1 MHCMVSPQF
10 YSDGVLDIP
19 NCSRSKLTHALLV
32 VGYGYSHSKDYWLVK
47 NRYGHWQ
54 SGLD

>member
-1 MHCMVSPQF
+1 MVSLQF